1 MHKPAPSVGQRLPRG
16 IGRDNCCGPK
26 NMNHFSIFSLARNAL
41 SYHEGRQK
49 QWRSPE
55 PKREYDA
62 LIVGG
67 GGLAVNVIEC

>member
-16 IGRDNCCGPK
+16 IERDNRCGPK
-26 NMNHFSIFSLARNAL
+26 SMNRFSIFSLARNAL
-41 SYHEGRQK
+41 SYHEGWQK